1 MSSPTPSLRPLM
13 SDRALAGWEIVSV
26 VSSIVIA
33 EWMLA
38 AAAGLGKAV
47 IAIPVALAFVL
58 MLSSHRVRGES
69 FRELGFRFDNFFR
82 AMWLLLF
89 PMAVAAAVCLIVAW
103 RLGASI
109 DFFRWHP
116 NRHLILQMILGFM
129 WALAQQYVLQG
140 FLNRRAMLVAGS
152 GWPSILIVAV
162 IFGCLH
168 LPNLWVTVITVVA
181 GAIFAAIYQRVPNLF
196 ALAVTH
202 AVMTWFMVSTLP
214 ESALRHLR
222 VGFGY
227 FA

>member
-1 MSSPTPSLRPLM
+1 VSSTTPASNTVL

-38 AAAGLGKAV
+38 SAAGLSKALV
-47 IAIPVALAFVL
+47 AIPVVLAFAL

-69 FRELGFRFDNFFR
+69 FRELGFRFNNFFR
-82 AMWLLLF
+82 AMWLLLL
-89 PMAVAAAVCLIVAW
+89 PMVLAATVCLIVAW
-103 RLGASI
+103 RLGATI
-109 DFFRWHP
+109 DFLRWHP
-116 NRHLILQMILGFM
+116 NRNLVLQMILGFG

-140 FLNRRAMLVAGS
+140 FLNRRAMLAAGS
-152 GWPSILIVAV
+152 GLPSILIVAA

-168 LPNLWVTVITVVA
+168 LPNLWITAITAIA
-181 GAIFAAIYQRVPNLF
+181 GAIFAAIYQRAPNLF

-214 ESALRHLR
+214 QSALRHLR
-222 VGFGY
+222 VGLGY